1 MNELEKYFPNLSQEQ
16 IQKFNK
22 LIPLYNYWNQKVNL
36 VSRKDIDNLFINHIL
51 HSLSIA
57 NVITFK
63 SSTQILDVGTGGGF
77 PGIPLAIFFSDCHFT
92 LVDSIGKKIDVVKSI
107 CDELSLSNINA
118 INDRVENHYD
128 KYDFVLSRA
137 VARMDKF
144 YELVKKNISPRSSNE
159 KLNGIISLK
168 GGDLSHELKDFKEN
182 KVFNISEYLPYEYF
196 QTKKVVYIPFNP

>member
-1 MNELEKYFPNLSQEQ
+1 MNQG
-16 IQKFNK
+16 
-22 LIPLYNYWNQKVNL
+22 
-36 VSRKDIDNLFINHIL
+36 R
-51 HSLSIA
+51 
-57 NVITFK
+57 
-63 SSTQILDVGTGGGF
+63 
-77 PGIPLAIFFSDCHFT
+77 
-92 LVDSIGKKIDVVKSI
+92 KKIDVVKSI
-107 CDELSLSNINA
+107 CDELSLSNVNA

-144 YELVKKNISPRSSNE
+144 YELVKKNISSRSSNK

-168 GGDLSHELKDFKEN
+168 GGDLNDELKGFKEN

>member
-57 NVITFK
+57 NFITFK

-92 LVDSIGKKIDVVKSI
+92 LVDSIGKKNR
-107 CDELSLSNINA
+107 CCQIN
-118 INDRVENHYD
+118 
-128 KYDFVLSRA
+128 
-137 VARMDKF
+137 M
-144 YELVKKNISPRSSNE
+144 
-159 KLNGIISLK
+159 
-168 GGDLSHELKDFKEN
+168 
-182 KVFNISEYLPYEYF
+182 
-196 QTKKVVYIPFNP
+196 